1 MTVNHSVIFLAYHS
15 LISLKWHSYL
25 GSFLPSVTKLRQGN
39 VFTPVC
45 QSFHSQEAGCLA
57 DTSLVDPGQ
66 TPPVY
71 NPQVDTPRQTPPV
84 AWTDTPTR
92 WADTPWADSPRTDTP
107 APGRWLSAADGTHPT
122 GMHSCCQ
129 VLFFK
134 LVCSK
139 LKIKQTCDTPEEY
152 DDIHSR

>member
-25 GSFLPSVTKLRQGN
+25 GSFLPSVMKLRQGN

-45 QSFHSQEAGCLA
+45 QSFHSQGTGCLA

-71 NPQVDTPRQTPPV
+71 TPQVDPPRQTPHV
-84 AWTDTPTR
+84 AWTDTPTGWADTPTR
-92 WADTPWADSPRTDTP
+92 WADTPWADTPQTDTP
-107 APGRWLSAADGTHPT
+107 TLADGYLQRMVRIQLECILVVKSYLLNLSA
-122 GMHSCCQ
+122 
-129 VLFFK
+129 VN
-134 LVCSK
+134 
-139 LKIKQTCDTPEEY
+139 
-152 DDIHSR
+152 